1 MGVLFVKQ
9 LYAARGW
16 TPAHVEMFLR
26 IYCGEQ
32 GLRGGYTTYE
42 SAGNVKG
49 GKGRNK
55 QVVGLS
61 SYLFNLH
68 VHLIVH
74 GLSAVHVLREI
85 RKVSGL
91 PSLPRTGPKLK
102 FHNRA
107 TYDKKLGMYHV
118 PFMFADP
125 SVVRLSQQLFLAGAA
140 EPPKKTTEPM
150 PPTVQ
155 FAGYLLLPSL
165 WILILYHIYGLIFSF
180 LAASPWGRNTLLNHP
195 ERFSHGVFS
204 KTDPT
209 EQQLRETSFEMI
221 LRSKGYESAVLP
233 SDEQQTNAS
242 LNVVIRGPEMGYVT
256 TPRIVLQ
263 SALALLQEKSN
274 GKVPF
279 GVMTPSVAFWNTDL
293 LDRLQSVGITFE
305 EQQ

>member
-42 SAGNVKG
+42 SA
-49 GKGRNK
+49 
-55 QVVGLS
+55 
-61 SYLFNLH
+61 
-68 VHLIVH
+68 VH